1 MKSFKTFIKEKATK
15 TLVTT
20 FGRFN
25 PPHVGHAVNFKELAA
40 AAKKEKADYRIYSS
54 QSQDAKKN
62 PLGYEEKIKFLRKLF
77 PQHARSIYLDKKV
90 KNPFDVAK
98 QAYADGYE
106 KLVIAVGP
114 DRANEFRDM
123 LLKYNKEGG
132 IFYFPEGIEVI
143 DTGKGVRISSAT
155 LMRKSAEN
163 NDLTTFA
170 KNLPKT
176 FKEVEK
182 LFNAVRKGMGLKES
196 TNFRKHINI
205 NPNQVREQF
214 FNKEIFNEDDTVIS
228 IKDNKT
234 YKIKERFSNYVSAIH
249 DDTIKK
255 FFITDIIPINEN
267 P

>member
-143 DTGKGVRISSAT
+143 DTGKGMRISSAT

-205 NPNQVREQF
+205 NPNETRERF
-214 FNKEIFNEDDTVIS
+214 FNKEIFNENDTIIS

-234 YKIKERFSNYVSAIH
+234 YTIKERFSNYVSAAEG
-249 DDTIKK
+249 DTIKK